1 MMRHSMED
9 DMTDKDLTVR
19 LSEIQAAL
27 LRDFGKPDGLSEAS
41 RQNVCRLVRELKRDA
56 LSRS

>member
-1 MMRHSMED
+1 
-9 DMTDKDLTVR
+9 MTDKDLTVR
-19 LSEIQAAL
+19 LNEIQAAL
-27 LRDFGKPDGLSEAS
+27 LRDFGKPEGLSEAA